1 MKSDKHSQQDKG
13 KRMLKR
19 LPINDNNI
27 CFAVH
32 KNSNFNI
39 ILVAKIGN
47 FLRSMCSKT
56 RKILDEGR
64 MFNDEWF
71 MKYFF
76 VQQKERALG
85 KIFRNNMACL
95 KEINIKRH
103 YDHRHSEQHERIL
116 GQLQVDEAN
125 QLKSLQGQ
133 QKMIPL
139 CKIDSRLGTELSFKL
154 SEAIA
159 EKRKAFSC
167 GEFVK
172 HCLMTFAERACPEK
186 SVIEQ
191 TSSSRFTVVRRIDAL
206 PSHLKMLWLTE

>member
-1 MKSDKHSQQDKG
+1 
-13 KRMLKR
+13 
-19 LPINDNNI
+19 
-27 CFAVH
+27 
-32 KNSNFNI
+32 
-39 ILVAKIGN
+39 
-47 FLRSMCSKT
+47 
-56 RKILDEGR
+56 
-64 MFNDEWF
+64 
-71 MKYFF
+71 
-76 VQQKERALG
+76 
-85 KIFRNNMACL
+85 
-95 KEINIKRH
+95 
-103 YDHRHSEQHERIL
+103 
-116 GQLQVDEAN
+116 VDEAN

-191 TSSSRFTVVRRIDAL
+191 TSSSRSLWCVESM
-206 PSHLKMLWLTE
+206 PSQVI